1 MKEYQDVI
9 KLINTAKNK
18 LEELNLFKQCKEEK
32 TAIIH
37 LKNTLYWVEEGMKKS
52 SKKPG

>member
-1 MKEYQDVI
+1 MKEYQDII
-9 KLINTAKNK
+9 KLINTAKDK
-18 LEELNLFKQCKEEK
+18 LEELNVFKQGEEEN